1 MFRKLAAILAVALA
15 CAVGTSGLSEVQAQ
29 AAPAS
34 TAPTIHPGTKL
45 NFAANLGGSQLA
57 SSAVVG
63 SGAETGY
70 TYQYATP
77 QKMQIVVYVY
87 DGGRRVP
94 SGSDNAVVLRQF
106 SSDFD
111 TAEQQVKSA
120 GYTNFER
127 QAVASTCAYG
137 AVTFRCAIYSAASPS
152 GRLYSKML
160 LTGYNGYFVKIRID
174 WSQAAGH
181 SVSDAD
187 RTLESFVT
195 ALMH

>member
-15 CAVGTSGLSEVQAQ
+15 CTVGTSGLSDVHAQ
-29 AAPAS
+29 ASAS
-34 TAPTIHPGTKL
+34 AAPTVHPGTKL
-45 NFAANLGGSQLA
+45 NFAPNLGGSQLA
-57 SSAVVG
+57 SSAVIG
-63 SGAETGY
+63 SGPNQGY
-70 TYQYATP
+70 SYQYATP
-77 QKMQIVVYVY
+77 QKMQIVAYVY

-106 SSDFD
+106 SNDFD
-111 TAEQQVKSA
+111 NAEQQVKSA

-127 QAVASTCAYG
+127 QAVASTCSYG
-137 AVTFRCAIYSAASPS
+137 AVTFRCAIYSAASQS
-152 GRLYSKML
+152 GRLYSKLL

-187 RTLESFVT
+187 RTLEAFVT